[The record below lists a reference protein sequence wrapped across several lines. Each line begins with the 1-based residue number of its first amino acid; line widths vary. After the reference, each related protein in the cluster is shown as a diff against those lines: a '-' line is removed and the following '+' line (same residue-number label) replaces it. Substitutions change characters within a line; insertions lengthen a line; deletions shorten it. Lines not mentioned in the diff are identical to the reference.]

1 MASVNEWI
9 VREYFESI
17 GFLVRQP
24 RKYQLPSR
32 SSRQLEDEVDLLVVN
47 PASSEGEIPP
57 IEVWDTGTVRT
68 VPRAIVGVR
77 GWHSERFSPA
87 VLKQAPEVYRFASD
101 DVVGSIRD
109 ELGEGPVA
117 SIVCL
122 SELPASKASAD
133 QTMSALKEGGIDG
146 ILLYR
151 NMLMELIQ
159 HVEINK
165 NYDKSDLLQ
174 LLRILK
180 NYNLFK
186 DSQLELFA
194 KSRKRTGV

>member
-24 RKYQLPSR
+24 RKYQVPSR
-32 SSRQLEDEVDLLVVN
+32 SSKQLEEEVDLLVLN
-47 PASSEGEIPP
+47 PASGQADTPEIN
-57 IEVWDTGTVRT
+57 VWGTQTLRSVS
-68 VPRAIVGVR
+68 RAIVGVR
-77 GWHSERFSPA
+77 GWHTERFSPA
-87 VLKQAPEVYRFASD
+87 VLRQAPEVYRFASD

-109 ELGEGPVA
+109 ELGDGPVA
-117 SIVCL
+117 SILCL
-122 SELPASKASAD
+122 SELPASKALQD
-133 QTMSALKEGGIDG
+133 DTMAALKEGGIDG
-146 ILLYR
+146 VLLYP

-159 HVEINK
+159 HVEVNK
-165 NYDKSDLLQ
+165 NYDNSDLLQ

-186 DSQLELFA
+186 DGQLELFA
-194 KSRKRTGV
+194 KGRRR